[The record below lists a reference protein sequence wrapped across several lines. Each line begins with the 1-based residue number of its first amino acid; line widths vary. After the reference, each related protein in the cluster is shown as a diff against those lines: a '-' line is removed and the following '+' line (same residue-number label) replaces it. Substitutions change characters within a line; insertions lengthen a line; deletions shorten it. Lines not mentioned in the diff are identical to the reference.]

1 MARTVVSTARRTLRV
16 SKGDRR
22 SGPRNG
28 GAHTHRFPTDDRGEE
43 ASPSGPPYDH
53 PVDPVGSLPF
63 LHGDRDVLRVLLD
76 RRDDGSVP
84 GTRRDDHRVALV
96 IGGGGMR
103 GAYVAGMLHA
113 LDRAGLR
120 PGFDEVYGASSG
132 SFSAAAFLTGSAAE
146 CAACFTEDLSTDV
159 FINMR
164 RLGSRRPVVSLDHL
178 VHVLGARKPMAW
190 DALGHTPAPLHVVAT
205 DAADLTPHT
214 LTGMVTVADWE
225 QALRASASIPL
236 LCGPPVAF
244 AGRRW
249 VDGSVGE
256 PLAMARALR
265 GGATHVLVMLC
276 RGTDD
281 LHPDADAGL
290 SLWARALDRV
300 VPGLGSVAQGSRR
313 YGADLRIVTDAA
325 HPDRGPGHLLAIGP
339 ARSAGMG
346 ALCID
351 PALVGEAV
359 RIGEESARV
368 AVEALDRR
376 RDLDSA

>member
-1 MARTVVSTARRTLRV
+1 MVTPTASGPYARTVESA
-16 SKGDRR
+16 
-22 SGPRNG
+22 
-28 GAHTHRFPTDDRGEE
+28 E
-43 ASPSGPPYDH
+43 
-53 PVDPVGSLPF
+53 SLPY
-63 LHGDRDVLRVLLD
+63 LHGDHDVLRVLLD
-76 RRDDGSVP
+76 RRDDGTVP
-84 GTRRDDHRVALV
+84 GARGDDHRVALV
-96 IGGGGMR
+96 VGGGGMR

-120 PGFDEVYGASSG
+120 LGFDEVYGASSG

-146 CAACFTEDLSTDV
+146 CAACFPEDLSTDA

-178 VHVLGARKPMAW
+178 VNVLGSRRPMAW
-190 DALGHTPAPLHVVAT
+190 DALGRTPAPLHVVAT
-205 DAADLTPHT
+205 DAADLTSHT
-214 LTGMVTVADWE
+214 LAGMVTVEDWK

-244 AGRRW
+244 GGRRW

-256 PLAMARALR
+256 PLAMSRALR

-290 SLWARALDRV
+290 SLWARALDRI

-325 HPDRGPGHLLAIGP
+325 HPARGPGHLLAIGP

-346 ALCID
+346 ALCVD
-351 PALVGEAV
+351 PVLVGEAV
-359 RIGEESARV
+359 RIGDESAQAV
-368 AVEALDRR
+368 VEAVDREAR
-376 RDLDSA
+376 RDRDTS